1 MRNLNI
7 VLTVDDEMAS
17 WLDATLE
24 KHNIQ
29 IADAIREALILCK
42 PSFNWIHH
50 DSGSVPRFDN
60 ERTTIR

>member
-17 WLDATLE
+17 WLDTALE

-29 IADAIREALILCK
+29 IPVWTKR
-42 PSFNWIHH
+42 
-50 DSGSVPRFDN
+50 
-60 ERTTIR
+60 